1 MSSSSDDE
9 QDSTSNKFRP
19 KSAQHESKSAQH
31 DSDSEN
37 LPDIVPSSSED
48 GEGSTRNKSWQKSE
62 QQESDS
68 ADLPDLE
75 LSSAED
81 NEDGKEFIKMYVKL
95 LNGKRFLLQMAGS
108 DTILYLNPPN
118 IKYLSIVDI
127 LDSTTF
133 VIQ

>member
-1 MSSSSDDE
+1 M
-9 QDSTSNKFRP
+9 
-19 KSAQHESKSAQH
+19 
-31 DSDSEN
+31 
-37 LPDIVPSSSED
+37 PSSSED
-48 GEGSTRNKSWQKSE
+48 EEGSTRNKSWQKSE